1 MIMDGLLLLDGSVSA
16 GVFTGTAVNPTN
28 TFTSGTPTASA
39 NAIDLSQLA
48 SSAKGYGRDIGVG
61 DDIELV
67 CMVTTTFQ
75 GSSSTLQV
83 QVQYAPDNG
92 SGGAGT
98 YVTVAQSIAYA
109 LSALTAGSE
118 LLRIKVPPMTPTSSF
133 GSALPKFMQMNYVVG
148 TANMSAGAI
157 ASFIVIDKT
166 ALGPQMG
173 YQSGYSNQYL

>member
-1 MIMDGLLLLDGSVSA
+1 MDNFLMLDGSNSAA

-67 CMVTTTFQ
+67 CMVTTTFL

-83 QVQYAPDNG
+83 QVQYTRLITDREGRERTSRLPRA
-92 SGGAGT
+92 S
-98 YVTVAQSIAYA
+98 
-109 LSALTAGSE
+109 
-118 LLRIKVPPMTPTSSF
+118 PTR
-133 GSALPKFMQMNYVVG
+133 
-148 TANMSAGAI
+148 
-157 ASFIVIDKT
+157 
-166 ALGPQMG
+166 
-173 YQSGYSNQYL
+173 